1 MYNRPARIVS
11 YDQKT
16 AELILHNYMDFDDLK
31 DYIDIA
37 YEVTQDGL
45 SIQKGKLK
53 SFSAAPHCDGKTT
66 LNIAVP
72 EVGRIY
78 LKLTYMLKKEIP
90 LMEKKQ
96 VLGFDELKLDNQD
109 SRNTMVARLLE
120 QEQKGSETSWTKM
133 IMS

>member
-1 MYNRPARIVS
+1 MA
-11 YDQKT
+11 
-16 AELILHNYMDFDDLK
+16 A
-31 DYIDIA
+31 
-37 YEVTQDGL
+37 

-120 QEQKGSETSWTKM
+120 KEQKAQESSWTKM
-133 IMS
+133 IMSLQSQVMILHMLSVKRQVCLSR